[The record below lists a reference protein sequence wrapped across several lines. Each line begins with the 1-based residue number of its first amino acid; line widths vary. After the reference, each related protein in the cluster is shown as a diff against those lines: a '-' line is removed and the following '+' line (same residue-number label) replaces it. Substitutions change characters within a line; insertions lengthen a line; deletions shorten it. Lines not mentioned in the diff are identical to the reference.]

1 MKRAWLLAALAA
13 LTMLLAAA
21 LSAAAADTTIT
32 VQMTAQNGS
41 GESGTATLTDLG
53 NGQTKVVVNIT
64 GAPAGVA
71 QPEHIHEGTC
81 SNLNPTPKYPLANL
95 VDGKSETTVPV
106 SLASLMTGS
115 FAINVHK
122 SAAEVQTY
130 VACGNIPAAAVGQVA
145 PKTGQFGG
153 LGLLPL
159 TILAALAGL
168 TVAGG
173 LVLRQR
179 AAR

>member
-53 NGQTKVVVNIT
+53 NGQTKVVVNLT

-71 QPEHIHEGTC
+71 QPAHIHEGTC
-81 SNLNPTPKYPLANL
+81 SNLNPTPKYPLTS
-95 VDGKSETTVPV
+95 VMDGKSETTVPV
-106 SLASLMTGS
+106 SLADLMS
-115 FAINVHK
+115 ESYAINVHK
-122 SAAEVQTY
+122 SQAEVQTY
-130 VACGNIPAAAVGQVA
+130 FSCGDIPAAAVGQVA
-145 PKTGQFGG
+145 PKTGQAGN
-153 LGLLPL
+153 LGLLSL
-159 TILAALAGL
+159 TGLLALAGGAL
-168 TVAGG
+168 AGG
-173 LVLRQR
+173 LVLRR
-179 AAR
+179 RTAR